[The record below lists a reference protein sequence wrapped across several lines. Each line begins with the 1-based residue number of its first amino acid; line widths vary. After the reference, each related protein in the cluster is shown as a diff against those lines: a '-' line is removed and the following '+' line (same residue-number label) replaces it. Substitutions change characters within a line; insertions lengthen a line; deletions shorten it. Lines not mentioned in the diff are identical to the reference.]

1 VSEGEFK
8 ASHALKEAADILSQS
23 PCAMQLRY
31 LQTLNGIATEQN
43 STIVFPLP
51 IDIFSFFHKFQLD
64 ANSYGSKPS
73 TKTNNNNNAT
83 TTDTVLPP
91 STATDI

>member
-1 VSEGEFK
+1 M
-8 ASHALKEAADILSQS
+8 KEAADILSQT

-51 IDIFSFFHKFQLD
+51 VDIFSFFQKSQID
-64 ANSYGSKPS
+64 ANPCGCKPS
-73 TKTNNNNNAT
+73 TKPNNNKIT

-91 STATDI
+91 PTATDM